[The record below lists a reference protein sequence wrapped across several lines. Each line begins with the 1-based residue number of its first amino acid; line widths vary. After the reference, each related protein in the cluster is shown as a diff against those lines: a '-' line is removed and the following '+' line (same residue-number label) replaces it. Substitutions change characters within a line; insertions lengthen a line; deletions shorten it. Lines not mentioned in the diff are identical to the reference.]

1 MLAEHA
7 APRPRW
13 YLWLA
18 GAAVAAGVGCCALA
32 LAAQIILPRANI
44 ASGYVMATCFVR
56 GATTA
61 GRPRVTVLWMPPEGL
76 KLMPPA
82 SRPRT
87 VCLYHPWLPA
97 LPQSG
102 GFIYPR

>member
-1 MLAEHA
+1 MVLEHA
-7 APRPRW
+7 PQRPRW

-18 GAAVAAGVGCCALA
+18 GLTLAVGIGCCALA
-32 LAAQIILPRANI
+32 LAAQVVLPRASI
-44 ASGYVMATCFVR
+44 ASGYVMTTCVVR

-61 GRPRVTVLWMPPEGL
+61 GRARLTVLWMPPEGV
-76 KLMPPA
+76 KLLPPA

-87 VCLYHPWLPA
+87 VCVYHPWLPM